1 MNTPYKR
8 LLKNL
13 YVTMFTTKLFKRETV
28 DCNSN
33 MLKICNISLQG
44 IFMPDHIIEI
54 IKNKKAR
61 FEYEIMDTFEA
72 GIVLKGTEVKSI
84 RQKKVSIQESY
95 ARIKNSEAFLVGMN
109 ISLYTMGNY
118 FNHDPLRERK
128 LLLHRYEIKRLT
140 GKLNEKGYTLIPLK
154 MYIKNG
160 KVKLE
165 LGLAKGKNIRDKRKT
180 IQERDMN
187 RDMQREMKKY
197 L

>member
-1 MNTPYKR
+1 M
-8 LLKNL
+8 
-13 YVTMFTTKLFKRETV
+13 
-28 DCNSN
+28 S
-33 MLKICNISLQG
+33 
-44 IFMPDHIIEI
+44 DHIIEI
-54 IKNKKAR
+54 IRNKKAR
-61 FEYEIMDTFEA
+61 FEYEIIDAYEA
-72 GIVLKGTEVKSI
+72 GIALKGTEVKSI

-95 ARIKNSEAFLVGMN
+95 ARIKNGEAFIVGMN
-109 ISLYTMGNY
+109 ISLYAMGNY

-128 LLLHRYEIKRLT
+128 LLLHRQEIKRLT

-160 KVKLE
+160 KVKIE